1 MSVEHL
7 ILQLVVASVA
17 VDREKKRSEQRA
29 RNSESKKLLT
39 LFKRL
44 DGRDDVKVIVADRA
58 HTLTCSVTSP
68 IDSHNSSS
76 KQEAECAG
84 VVALVANDDSGQK
97 TDIKFKLSK
106 QSGRSLLSLTFNPS
120 QILTGVDAQPTLIL
134 GQSGEEI
141 SCPSSSWKVANKMF
155 ALGFDL
161 LRLLPRRNVDNA
173 FLESEIDPERIRIHR
188 IQWDAFVPVSDPRR
202 FLQVLPILYEQTVR
216 RDQGV
221 VKLAAD
227 LGLTVKYSTD
237 HQTNEVTAVTIEKLN
252 GRKKLFSVKFSML
265 GLGEHD
271 NNDGSDVRLA
281 ITAYTDGILKLAR
294 SARKKLATL
303 IERDPKSFGSAKEI
317 FEEDLDLSGHQLAT
331 ALWVL
336 AFNRSKTGTVRRS
349 FGKWL
354 VPFVLN
360 DLFRLSVI
368 GGFTHDGLHRVEEL
382 EHEVARAW
390 RETLSTTRAGWASS
404 LAEKANVTDETVYKR
419 QREWLR
425 DHGIDISIPYPFY
438 ADLLSLGSLS
448 AAELER
454 RARIV
459 AAAARDNEKEVL
471 AQVSGA
477 IDDFAKQRLQLIG
490 NQIGSRLRQVDVVAI
505 ENAWTNAGAPRG
517 RKALPPPSGGG
528 RHRRNISGTRGP
540 LQSRSK
546 DDLPNDKRAA
556 VVVRHATER
565 GAGRAQTAVAKELLV

>member
-227 LGLTVKYSTD
+227 LGLTV
-237 HQTNEVTAVTIEKLN
+237 
-252 GRKKLFSVKFSML
+252 
-265 GLGEHD
+265 
-271 NNDGSDVRLA
+271 
-281 ITAYTDGILKLAR
+281 
-294 SARKKLATL
+294 
-303 IERDPKSFGSAKEI
+303 
-317 FEEDLDLSGHQLAT
+317 
-331 ALWVL
+331 
-336 AFNRSKTGTVRRS
+336 
-349 FGKWL
+349 
-354 VPFVLN
+354 
-360 DLFRLSVI
+360 
-368 GGFTHDGLHRVEEL
+368 
-382 EHEVARAW
+382 
-390 RETLSTTRAGWASS
+390 
-404 LAEKANVTDETVYKR
+404 
-419 QREWLR
+419 
-425 DHGIDISIPYPFY
+425 
-438 ADLLSLGSLS
+438 
-448 AAELER
+448 
-454 RARIV
+454 
-459 AAAARDNEKEVL
+459 
-471 AQVSGA
+471 
-477 IDDFAKQRLQLIG
+477 
-490 NQIGSRLRQVDVVAI
+490 
-505 ENAWTNAGAPRG
+505 
-517 RKALPPPSGGG
+517 
-528 RHRRNISGTRGP
+528 
-540 LQSRSK
+540 
-546 DDLPNDKRAA
+546 
-556 VVVRHATER
+556 
-565 GAGRAQTAVAKELLV
+565 